1 MLVAVPVFLGVAM
14 RFRSRSFPASWMDQ
28 RFQGSVAGVVEE
40 AVTGVRVVKA
50 FGQEEQEQASLNDE
64 ARKLFQSRLRTARIN
79 AVFGAG
85 LDAIP
90 GLTQLAI
97 LGFGGWLVMEDQVSL
112 GVFLAFSSYV
122 LQLVAPVRFLS
133 GLMATSQQARAGAQ
147 RVVELL
153 STQSR
158 VQERPHAVRLENPA
172 GLLELDHVDFRYPGG
187 DLVLHDI
194 SVRVNPGSGSPSW
207 GPRVRGSQPWPTSSP
222 GSTTPRREWCAST
235 AATSA
240 STA

>member
-1 MLVAVPVFLGVAM
+1 SLAVMVTLSPLLAAVMTVAVPVFLVVAM

-50 FGQEEQEQASLNDE
+50 FGQEEQEQASLNGE
-64 ARKLFQSRLRTARIN
+64 ARGLFQSRLRTARIT

-85 LDAIP
+85 MDAIP

-97 LGFGGWLVMEDQVSL
+97 LGFGGWLVMEGRVSL

-133 GLMATSQQARAGAQ
+133 GLMTTSQQARAG
-147 RVVELL
+147 
-153 STQSR
+153 
-158 VQERPHAVRLENPA
+158 
-172 GLLELDHVDFRYPGG
+172 
-187 DLVLHDI
+187 
-194 SVRVNPGSGSPSW
+194 
-207 GPRVRGSQPWPTSSP
+207 
-222 GSTTPRREWCAST
+222 
-235 AATSA
+235 
-240 STA
+240 